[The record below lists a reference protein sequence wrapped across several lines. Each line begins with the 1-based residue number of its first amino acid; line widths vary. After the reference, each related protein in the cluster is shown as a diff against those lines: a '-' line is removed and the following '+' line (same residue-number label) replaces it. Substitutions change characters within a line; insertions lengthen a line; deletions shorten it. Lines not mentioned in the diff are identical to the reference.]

1 MEEQNTPDEKP
12 VQEKSAGNS
21 AAVQQ
26 GKRDLTTGGVTSTM
40 LLFAVPMILGNVL
53 QQCYNLADTWIVGKF
68 VGSGALAAVGSAYTL
83 MTFLTSIIT
92 GMCMGGGALFSIC
105 YGRRDIR
112 KMKEYMVSSFALI
125 LGITALLTALSFTF
139 LHPILRLMQ
148 IPSDVYDMMYDYMW
162 IILFGLPFIFLYNYF
177 AFLLRSVGN
186 SVTPLV
192 FLGVSTVL
200 NIGLDYVFV
209 AVFDWNVEGAAI
221 ATVLAQI
228 ISGIGIAA
236 YSFAKETVLRLRRE
250 ELRVNGGILGEIFS
264 YSAATGVQ
272 QSVMN
277 FGILMVQGL
286 VNSFGTAVMA
296 AFAAGVKIDTL
307 AYMPA
312 QEFGNAYSIFISQN
326 YGAGKKDR
334 IRKGSKSA
342 VIVVLVF
349 CLAASSGIP
358 ACAPA
363 HGHLYRTGRDRDH
376 QYRSGISPDRGSVLL
391 RHWDF
396 VPALRIFPRGGKAE
410 DLSAA
415 DDHFSRDQ
423 SGSGLCL
430 RSCLR
435 RGSDLVGDP
444 YRMGAGR
451 RDRSGA
457 YPDCGSGGSLR
468 VKNPLRQ
475 EAVLPRLPS

>member
-1 MEEQNTPDEKP
+1 MEEQNTPEEKA
-12 VQEKSAGNS
+12 VQEQSARS
-21 AAVQQ
+21 RASVRQE
-26 GKRDLTTGGVTSTM
+26 KRDLTTGSVTSAM

-105 YGRRDIR
+105 YGRRDVR
-112 KMKEYMVSSFALI
+112 KLKEYMVSSFALI
-125 LGITALLTALSFTF
+125 LGITALLTAVSFGF

-148 IPSDVYDMMYDYMW
+148 IPADVYGMMYDYMW
-162 IILFGLPFIFLYNYF
+162 IILFGLPFIFLYNFF

-221 ATVLAQI
+221 ATVLSQI
-228 ISGIGIAA
+228 ISGIGIAV
-236 YSFAKETVLRLRRE
+236 YSFAKETVLRLKRE
-250 ELRVNGGILGEIFS
+250 ELRVNGGMLGEIFS
-264 YSAATGVQ
+264 YSAATGIQ

-349 CLAASSGIP
+349 CLAASAAVFILARQLMGIFI
-358 ACAPA
+358 APEE
-363 HGHLYRTGRDRDH
+363 TG
-376 QYRSGISPDRGSVLL
+376 I
-391 RHWDF
+391 
-396 VPALRIFPRGGKAE
+396 INI
-410 DLSAA
+410 
-415 DDHFSRDQ
+415 
-423 SGSGLCL
+423 
-430 RSCLR
+430 
-435 RGSDLVGDP
+435 
-444 YRMGAGR
+444 GAG
-451 RDRSGA
+451 
-457 YPDCGSGGSLR
+457 YLR
-468 VKNPLRQ
+468 VEGACYCGIGILFLLYGYFRAVEKPKVSLLLTIISLGTRVVLAYAFAPVFGVGAIWWAIPIGWALADVTGTALIRTVGAGSRQ
-475 EAVLPRLPS
+475 GSQI

>member
-1 MEEQNTPDEKP
+1 MAERSTPDEK
-12 VQEKSAGNS
+12 
-21 AAVQQ
+21 AVQGKSMEDKTVVRQ
-26 GKRDLTTGGVTSTM
+26 PQKRDLTMGNVTSTM

-112 KMKEYMVSSFALI
+112 KMKEYMVSSFVLI
-125 LGITALLTALSFTF
+125 LGITVLLTAVS
-139 LHPILRLMQ
+139 
-148 IPSDVYDMMYDYMW
+148 
-162 IILFGLPFIFLYNYF
+162 F

-209 AVFDWNVEGAAI
+209 AVFEWNVEGAAI

-228 ISGIGIAA
+228 ISGIGIAV
-236 YSFAKETVLRLRRE
+236 YSFARETVLRLKRE
-250 ELRVNGGILGEIFS
+250 ELRVNGGMLGEIFS
-264 YSAATGVQ
+264 YSGATGVQ

-342 VIVVLVF
+342 VVVVLLF
-349 CLAASSGIP
+349 CLAASAVVFLLARQLMGIFISP
-358 ACAPA
+358 EETEIINIGAGYLQIEGACYCGIGILFLLYGYFRAVEKPKISLLLTVISLGTRVALAYACAPA
-363 HGHLYRTGRDRDH
+363 FGVGAIWWAILIGWALADVTG
-376 QYRSGISPDRGSVLL
+376 
-391 RHWDF
+391 
-396 VPALRIFPRGGKAE
+396 
-410 DLSAA
+410 
-415 DDHFSRDQ
+415 
-423 SGSGLCL
+423 
-430 RSCLR
+430 
-435 RGSDLVGDP
+435 
-444 YRMGAGR
+444 
-451 RDRSGA
+451 
-457 YPDCGSGGSLR
+457 
-468 VKNPLRQ
+468 
-475 EAVLPRLPS
+475 AVLIRAVNTGKKKCKNI

>member
-1 MEEQNTPDEKP
+1 MEEQNTPEEKA
-12 VQEKSAGNS
+12 VQEQSARS
-21 AAVQQ
+21 RASVRQE
-26 GKRDLTTGGVTSTM
+26 KRDLTTGSVTSTM

-105 YGRRDIR
+105 YGRRDVR

-125 LGITALLTALSFTF
+125 LGITALLTAVSFAF

-148 IPSDVYDMMYDYMW
+148 IPADVYGMMYDYMW
-162 IILFGLPFIFLYNYF
+162 IILFGLPFIFLYNFF
-177 AFLLRSVGN
+177 AFLLRSVGD

-221 ATVLAQI
+221 ATVLSQI
-228 ISGIGIAA
+228 ISGIGIAV
-236 YSFAKETVLRLRRE
+236 YSFAKETVLRLKRE

-264 YSAATGVQ
+264 YSAATGIQ

-296 AFAAGVKIDTL
+296 AFAAVFILARQLMGIFIAPEETGIIHIGAGYLRVEGACYCGIGILFLLYGYFRAVEKPKVSLLLTIISLGTRVVL
-307 AYMPA
+307 AYAFAPV
-312 QEFGNAYSIFISQN
+312 FGVGAIWWAIPIGWVLADVTGAVLIRTV
-326 YGAGKKDR
+326 GAG
-334 IRKGSKSA
+334 
-342 VIVVLVF
+342 
-349 CLAASSGIP
+349 
-358 ACAPA
+358 
-363 HGHLYRTGRDRDH
+363 
-376 QYRSGISPDRGSVLL
+376 
-391 RHWDF
+391 
-396 VPALRIFPRGGKAE
+396 
-410 DLSAA
+410 
-415 DDHFSRDQ
+415 SRQ
-423 SGSGLCL
+423 VS
-430 RSCLR
+430 
-435 RGSDLVGDP
+435 
-444 YRMGAGR
+444 
-451 RDRSGA
+451 
-457 YPDCGSGGSLR
+457 
-468 VKNPLRQ
+468 Q
-475 EAVLPRLPS
+475 I

>member
-1 MEEQNTPDEKP
+1 M
-12 VQEKSAGNS
+12 AGQKM
-21 AAVQQ
+21 AAGRHP
-26 GKRDLTTGGVTSTM
+26 GKRDLTRGNVTSTM

-92 GMCMGGGALFSIC
+92 GMCMGSGALFSIC

-125 LGITALLTALSFTF
+125 LGITVLLTTVSFVF
-139 LHPILRLMQ
+139 LHPILKLMQ
-148 IPSDVYDMMYDYMW
+148 IPSDVYGLMFDYMW
-162 IILFGLPFIFLYNYF
+162 IILSGLPFIFLYNYF

-186 SVTPLV
+186 SATPLV
-192 FLGVSTVL
+192 FLGVSTIL
-200 NIGLDYVFV
+200 NIVLDYVFV
-209 AVFDWNVEGAAI
+209 AVFDWNVEGAAA

-228 ISGIGIAA
+228 ISGTGIAV
-236 YSFAKETVLRLRRE
+236 YGFAKEAVLRLKGE

-326 YGAGKKDR
+326 YGAGEKDR

-342 VIVVLVF
+342 VTVVLVF
-349 CLAASSGIP
+349 CLVASAVVFFFAGQLMGIFIAP
-358 ACAPA
+358 KETEIIHIGAEYLRIEGVCYCGIGVLFLLYGYFRAVERPKISLLLTIISLGTRVALAYACAPLFGVGA
-363 HGHLYRTGRDRDH
+363 IWWAIPIGWALADATG
-376 QYRSGISPDRGSVLL
+376 GILVRVM
-391 RHWDF
+391 R
-396 VPALRIFPRGGKAE
+396 AGKKE
-410 DLSAA
+410 
-415 DDHFSRDQ
+415 
-423 SGSGLCL
+423 G
-430 RSCLR
+430 
-435 RGSDLVGDP
+435 
-444 YRMGAGR
+444 
-451 RDRSGA
+451 
-457 YPDCGSGGSLR
+457 
-468 VKNPLRQ
+468 
-475 EAVLPRLPS
+475 

>member
-1 MEEQNTPDEKP
+1 MEEQNTPEEKA
-12 VQEKSAGNS
+12 VQEQSARS
-21 AAVQQ
+21 RASVRQE
-26 GKRDLTTGGVTSTM
+26 KRDLTTGSVTSTM

-105 YGRRDIR
+105 YGRRDVR

-125 LGITALLTALSFTF
+125 LGITALLTAVSFAF

-148 IPSDVYDMMYDYMW
+148 IPADVYGMMYDYMW
-162 IILFGLPFIFLYNYF
+162 LILFGLPFIFLYNFF

-221 ATVLAQI
+221 ATVLSQI
-228 ISGIGIAA
+228 ISGIGIAV
-236 YSFAKETVLRLRRE
+236 YSFAKETVLRLKRE

-264 YSAATGVQ
+264 YSAATGIQ

-342 VIVVLVF
+342 VTVVLVF
-349 CLAASSGIP
+349 CLAASAAVFILARQLMGIFIAP
-358 ACAPA
+358 EETGIIHIGDGYLRVEGACYCGIGILFLLYGYFRAVEKPKVSLLLTIISLGTRVVLAYAFAPVFGVGA
-363 HGHLYRTGRDRDH
+363 IWWAIPIGWALADVTGTALIRT
-376 QYRSGISPDRGSVLL
+376 V
-391 RHWDF
+391 
-396 VPALRIFPRGGKAE
+396 
-410 DLSAA
+410 
-415 DDHFSRDQ
+415 
-423 SGSGLCL
+423 
-430 RSCLR
+430 
-435 RGSDLVGDP
+435 
-444 YRMGAGR
+444 GAGSR
-451 RDRSGA
+451 Q
-457 YPDCGSGGSLR
+457 GS
-468 VKNPLRQ
+468 Q
-475 EAVLPRLPS
+475 I